1 MLETSPRSIWWGATA
16 LSIAALILVVVNI
29 VLAIGNQNRQADVNQ
44 RQQFINQSIQL
55 SRANQMLINA
65 LAQAAAKNGDADI
78 RKLLAAMTLLPT
90 LPRAS
95 SSPRTLRLTAGTGWL
110 R

>member
-1 MLETSPRSIWWGATA
+1 MSPRSIWWGATA
-16 LSIAALILVVVNI
+16 LSLVALLLVVGNI

-78 RKLLAAMTLLPT
+78 RELLAANGITFSVSNPAPASLPSKRIT
-90 LPRAS
+90 K
-95 SSPRTLRLTAGTGWL
+95 
-110 R
+110 